1 MNRKSLRVIA
11 SAVLLGVSVFG
22 SVAVA
27 APANRASLDAL
38 VTRIKGDNELTR
50 LYATHFNASV
60 EKVADYINDLKP
72 IALEKA
78 TLFNVFALRGGDSRI
93 ERYEIGSIV
102 FADKNERPIMD
113 AFGNPLVKPGDPIQ
127 DENQDDDDGAAVVGA
142 AGAAAAVTGTGVAV
156 AAIGTAGIIYAGT
169 QARSDSN
176 DPVPEPA
183 SLAVM
188 GASMAMF
195 AAARRKRNK

>member
-113 AFGNPLVKPGDPIQ
+113 AFGNPLVKLILLGLLW
-127 DENQDDDDGAAVVGA
+127 AYLHHFC
-142 AGAAAAVTGTGVAV
+142 
-156 AAIGTAGIIYAGT
+156 AGIRFLFLDLHKGIDLK
-169 QARSDSN
+169 S
-176 DPVPEPA
+176 
-183 SLAVM
+183 AVLSSKIVF
-188 GASMAMF
+188 GVSIALTLIVGV
-195 AAARRKRNK
+195 KVLW